1 MRSNAKSSSAF
12 KRKAGALKSSP
23 TPNRPSTLFSKLDG
37 YQQDAVGFAVKAKA
51 SALFFEQ
58 GTGKTWICGGVIEK
72 LLATGIS
79 FQAVLVVPLTNIE
92 STWAKFLAEQL
103 PHVRVTRTWEEYVG
117 CVMREGDRRHPA
129 PIVLLLHYEA
139 VPPII
144 KKLRK
149 VRWSFIAYD
158 ESQRLKNRGSITSR
172 TAAKLHDSAIYK
184 LILSG
189 TPMDEAPQELWAQF
203 RFINRDVLGESWK
216 EFEDIYLEPVDIDLS
231 KYRKG
236 SWKWQMMLRKLQIA
250 RRKRPFNFDM
260 LPEFLG
266 RVQPHALRVTK
277 DVLDLPPCN
286 LINAPVTLRGQQRV
300 IYEELEHDLVS
311 EVVNTSAPLKVTK
324 IGKLQ
329 QVCGGHVI
337 DDDGEVH
344 QVGRAKMRKLKGI
357 VDAHAGEPLVVFCK
371 YLEEVASIAAELRI
385 SINRVETITGKVKHR
400 APIVAD
406 FQAGKIDVLVCQIK
420 TGGVGIDLFH
430 SHVAVIYSPTY
441 SWIDFDQAISRLH
454 RRGQRKPVSVYLLYA
469 AETIDED
476 IYAALRS
483 KRRVTTRVLNTL
495 RRRRQNGKGSHLRCD
510 ASGQRPRPAR
520 HHRPHQ
526 AA

>member
-37 YQQDAVGFAVKAKA
+37 YQQDAVRFALRAQK

-58 GTGKTWICGGVIEK
+58 GTGKTWICGGVIEH
-72 LLATGIS
+72 LTAWGLAK
-79 FQAVLVVPLTNIE
+79 FNALVIVPLTNIE
-92 STWAKFLAEQL
+92 STWAKFFREQL
-103 PHVRVTRTWEEYVG
+103 PHVYVCLSWEEFLRCDADHV
-117 CVMREGDRRHPA
+117 
-129 PIVLLLHYEA
+129 VLLLHYEA
-139 VPPII
+139 VPPVI

-149 VRWSFIAYD
+149 WAWSFIAYD

-260 LPEFLG
+260 LPDFLE

-286 LINAPVTLRGQQRV
+286 LINAPVTLRGQQRI

-357 VDAHAGEPLVVFCK
+357 VNAHAGEPLVVFCK